1 MGTGGATYDY
11 SGHLTARQIPPVARS
26 VLKGRSRS
34 CQFLAPCSARPLF
47 SALQCQSSESFV
59 GFGHGVA
66 TYCRLNP
73 PRSANFLQPLFP
85 PRTGTLAQ
93 LSVHKAWRDVE
104 LLTPRGAA
112 AAAGCARWLL
122 PLRRCESL
130 LPSSSW

>member
-1 MGTGGATYDY
+1 MDAGLMGTGGATYDY

-47 SALQCQSSESFV
+47 SALQCQSSESSV
-59 GFGHGVA
+59 GFDHGV
-66 TYCRLNP
+66 
-73 PRSANFLQPLFP
+73 PLSP
-85 PRTGTLAQ
+85 QSPSPGQ
-93 LSVHKAWRDVE
+93 LSPATVSTTHSGTAWRDVE